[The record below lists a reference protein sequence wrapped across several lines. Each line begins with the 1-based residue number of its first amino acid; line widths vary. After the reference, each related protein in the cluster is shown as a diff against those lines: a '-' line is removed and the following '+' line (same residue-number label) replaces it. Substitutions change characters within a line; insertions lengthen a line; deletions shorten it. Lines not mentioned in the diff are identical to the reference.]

1 MLSRELKVDNSP
13 LTGEADLLLRKRDC
27 TNDNAL
33 ETANLVFFGTL
44 MKEGKGKG
52 IVVRIGARTVLA
64 QIASVASSGEK
75 VKTPLRIEL
84 DRFVLIITVIALV
97 LGVIFF
103 FSAKYAVGYSW
114 TDCIVFGIGIIVA
127 NVPEGLLGCITISL
141 AITAKRLHA
150 KHVLVKNLESVETL
164 GSTSCICSDKTG
176 TLTQNK
182 MTVENVWYDDLKR
195 RALNR

>member
-1 MLSRELKVDNSP
+1 LHKVIEIFGFFFL
-13 LTGEADLLLRKRDC
+13 LT
-27 TNDNAL
+27 NYQNFSYFSDNAL